1 MNPYEVLGIKPG
13 ASEEEIKAAYK
24 ELVKKYHPDKYIYN
38 PLADLA
44 EQKLQEVNE
53 AYDMLMKKP
62 SGAGP
67 SGGNTSQGG
76 FASQGGYA
84 YQGSSASQSSYES
97 QSSYDYNADYQRIRR
112 DIDGGRLD
120 SAEAAL
126 NGMKD
131 RSAEWFF
138 LKGVLSS
145 RKGWYDDAVY
155 NLQTACNMEPANQ
168 EYKRHYASLMNQGN
182 VYQNQA
188 QGHGYNT
195 MRNDDMCCQALQC
208 YICADCCCDCI

>member
-1 MNPYEVLGIKPG
+1 MNPYEVLGVKPG

-24 ELVKKYHPDKYIYN
+24 ELVKKYHPDKYVDN

-53 AYDMLMKKP
+53 AYNMLMKKP
-62 SGAGP
+62 SSSGS
-67 SGGNTSQGG
+67 SGGY
-76 FASQGGYA
+76 ASQGGYA
-84 YQGSSASQSSYES
+84 YQSSSASQSSYDS
-97 QSSYDYNADYQRIRR
+97 QDAYDYTGDFQRIRR
-112 DIDGGRLD
+112 DIDAGRLD

-126 NGMKD
+126 SGMSD

-145 RKGWYDDAVY
+145 RKGWYDDAVN
-155 NLQTACNMEPANQ
+155 NLQTACNMDPANQ
-168 EYKRHYASLMNQGN
+168 EYRRHYASLMNQGN
-182 VYQNQA
+182 VFQNQA
-188 QGHGYNT
+188 QGQGYRP
-195 MRNDDMCCQALQC
+195 MSNDDMCCQALQC

>member
-24 ELVKKYHPDKYIYN
+24 ELVKKYHPDKYIDN

-44 EQKLQEVNE
+44 EKKLQEVNE

-62 SGAGP
+62 GSTGYGS
-67 SGGNTSQGG
+67 SGGYG
-76 FASQGGYA
+76 SQGGYA
-84 YQGSSASQSSYES
+84 SQGSYES
-97 QSSYDYNADYQRIRR
+97 QSDYNYTADFQRIRQ
-112 DIDGGRLD
+112 DIDRGRLD

-126 NGMKD
+126 NGMSI
-131 RSAEWFF
+131 RNAEWFF

-145 RKGWYDDAVY
+145 RKGWYDDAVN
-155 NLQTACNMEPANQ
+155 NLQTACNMEPSNQ
-168 EYKRHYASLMNQGN
+168 EYRRHYASLMNQGN

-188 QGHGYNT
+188 QGQGYNP